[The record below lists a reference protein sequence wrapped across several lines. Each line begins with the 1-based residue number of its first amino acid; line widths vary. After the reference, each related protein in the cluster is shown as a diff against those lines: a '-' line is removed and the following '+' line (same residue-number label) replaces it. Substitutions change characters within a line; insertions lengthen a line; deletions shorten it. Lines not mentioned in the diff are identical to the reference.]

1 MTSSTRITTSSPI
14 PGVGPN
20 TADED
25 GFGLDLDALQVRVL
39 IADGMTVVSAAGRL
53 VRHTARRL
61 SAVLDSLAPTTE
73 GMIVVDLGE
82 VSLLDTVGLGI
93 CMTSAHAA
101 RSEGCSV
108 VVLPPA
114 GRAGA
119 HADVA
124 A

>member
-1 MTSSTRITTSSPI
+1 MTNSTGITTSSPI
-14 PGVGPN
+14 PGGGPD
-20 TADED
+20 TATDQ
-25 GFGLDLDALQVRVL
+25 GFDLDALQVRVL
-39 IADGMTVVSAAGRL
+39 LADGMTVVSAAGRL
-53 VRHTARRL
+53 VRDTARRL

-93 CMTSAHAA
+93 CMASAHAA

-114 GRAGA
+114 GRATGA
-119 HADVA
+119 PADVA